1 MAKCLNC
8 GIETDYCLC
17 NACRSKVDIED
28 LCRRI
33 IEYKPGSGE
42 NPLWDQIASEMS
54 SIGNFRNV
62 VFALADDLPSPRK
75 EYWKILTLSGIYES
89 VPKNSQQWL
98 YSTYDRIKDSEGL
111 TRQEINRIKGLVL
124 GALFMDYRYEEADLI
139 AGELLNEDELPLQ
152 CYYNLADF
160 YSKTR
165 RYDEADEAIE
175 AATRLHGAEQI
186 ARRFGK
192 IIGKNRDYREKEAKG
207 KQQYMPNPKE
217 NKTEARKAYVE
228 YLASIGIDAELPEA
242 STPRSSIP
250 EAIPKDQYPEPKEIR
265 DAYFDTFVAY
275 DLETTGISAK
285 TDSIIEIGAIKV
297 CNGEVVES
305 QEFVFQEFV
314 RPYKRSVREE
324 VTKLTGITKEDVK
337 DARQMWEVFPDFMAF
352 VGDNVLVGYNNVKFD
367 SRFLVRAGRYS
378 NIIMK
383 NPQFDVMRYA
393 EEFREKLGIT
403 EKKISLGTLS
413 RKFGIENPQAHRAL
427 ADALTTARVYLEL
440 KKMGSSEK
448 EVMIDDLL
456 ADLDDW

>member
-54 SIGNFRNV
+54 SISNFRNV

-89 VPKNSQQWL
+89 VQKNSQPWL

-217 NKTEARKAYVE
+217 NR
-228 YLASIGIDAELPEA
+228 
-242 STPRSSIP
+242 R
-250 EAIPKDQYPEPKEIR
+250 
-265 DAYFDTFVAY
+265 
-275 DLETTGISAK
+275 
-285 TDSIIEIGAIKV
+285 
-297 CNGEVVES
+297 
-305 QEFVFQEFV
+305 
-314 RPYKRSVREE
+314 
-324 VTKLTGITKEDVK
+324 TGITGKKRIRVSSSICRIRRRTRLRPE
-337 DARQMWEVFPDFMAF
+337 RHMW
-352 VGDNVLVGYNNVKFD
+352 
-367 SRFLVRAGRYS
+367 
-378 NIIMK
+378 NIW
-383 NPQFDVMRYA
+383 
-393 EEFREKLGIT
+393 
-403 EKKISLGTLS
+403 
-413 RKFGIENPQAHRAL
+413 HRSA
-427 ADALTTARVYLEL
+427 
-440 KKMGSSEK
+440 
-448 EVMIDDLL
+448 
-456 ADLDDW
+456 